1 MQMFHNF
8 HLHLVKQFKRWD
20 RRLGL
25 TKRQE
30 FVIITGVLTIF
41 MMLTQLVSTELRY
54 PMVAVLSVLTYS
66 LCAFALREDLRGAEW
81 VTLLT
86 LPTLFT
92 AAVGVFYFLLPERWL
107 TRLPI
112 AALYAVGMYAL
123 LLTENIYNVA
133 AARTIALLRAGHSV
147 GFLLSLA
154 TYFLLVQTLFAFR
167 LYPVM
172 NAIIIAPITFVL
184 TLQVLWAMELDRK
197 IGKSV
202 LELSIITA
210 VLLSEVTWVFSLWP
224 VRTTL
229 QALFVTT
236 CFYGLAGMGQQ
247 YLADRLYKRTVWEF
261 FGVVAIVGVIL
272 LFATNWYTPV

>member
-1 MQMFHNF
+1 MHSIRD
-8 HLHLVKQFKRWD
+8 HVVKRFKRWD
-20 RRLGL
+20 RRLSWS
-25 TKRQE
+25 KRQE
-30 FVIITGVLTIF
+30 FVIITGILTMV
-41 MMLTQLVSTELRY
+41 MMLTQLVSTDMRY
-54 PMVAVLSVLTYS
+54 PMVVVLSILTYG

-81 VTLLT
+81 LTLLT

-92 AAVGVFYFLLPERWL
+92 AAVGVFYFLLPVRWL

-154 TYFLLVQTLFAFR
+154 TYFLLVQSVFAFR
-167 LYPVM
+167 LYPII
-172 NAIIIAPITFVL
+172 NAALIGPITYVL
-184 TLQVLWAMELDRK
+184 TLQMLWAMGLERV

-202 LELSIITA
+202 RDLSLITA
-210 VLLSEVTWVFSLWP
+210 LVLAQVTWVFSFWP

-247 YLADRLYKRTVWEF
+247 YLTDRLYKRTVWEF
-261 FGVVAIVGVIL
+261 FGVVAIVGIIV
-272 LFATNWYTPV
+272 LFATNWYSPV

>member
-1 MQMFHNF
+1 MFHNF
-8 HLHLVKQFKRWD
+8 RSHLIKQFKRWD
-20 RRLGL
+20 RKLGL

-30 FVIITGVLTIF
+30 FVIITGILTIF

-54 PMVAVLSVLTYS
+54 PMVAILSVLTYG
-66 LCAFALREDLRGAEW
+66 LCALALREDLRGAEW
-81 VTLLT
+81 ATLLT

-112 AALYAVGMYAL
+112 AGLYAVGIYAL

-154 TYFLLVQTLFAFR
+154 TFFLLVQTVFAFR
-167 LYPVM
+167 LYPII
-172 NAIIIAPITFVL
+172 NALIVAPITFVL
-184 TLQVLWAMELDRK
+184 TLQVLWAMELESK

-202 LELSIITA
+202 RELSIITA
-210 VLLSEVTWVFSLWP
+210 VLLAEITWIFSMWP